1 MNEMFNNYEKRRE
14 DEHAD
19 QDELEGIACE
29 NCGVVTQKITCSKSC
44 YNIMEAE
51 YALD

>member
-1 MNEMFNNYEKRRE
+1 MSEMFNNYEKQQNA
-14 DEHAD
+14 EHAY
-19 QDELEGIACE
+19 QDALEGIACE

-44 YNIMEAE
+44 YNIMKAE